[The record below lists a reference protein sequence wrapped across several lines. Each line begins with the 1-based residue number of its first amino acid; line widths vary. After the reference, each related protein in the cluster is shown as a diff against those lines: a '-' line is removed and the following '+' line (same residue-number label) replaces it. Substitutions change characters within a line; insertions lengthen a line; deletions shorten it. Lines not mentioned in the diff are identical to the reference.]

1 MADESKR
8 ATTSVPRKRDP
19 QATAKA
25 PKKASKPTA
34 ASKTTT
40 AKSTAS
46 GEKKVKTSSTSTTA
60 KKVTKKAVPAEA
72 KSKVASKKTAK
83 KSAAPTEASQ
93 TVETTA
99 GDAPA
104 AKKTAKKTAAPVEA
118 PKPAEA
124 PAAKKTTKKAAAPAE
139 TPAAEAPV
147 AKKTAKKASVPAKT
161 SEPAETPTA
170 EAPAAKKSTK
180 KAAAPAEASEPVET
194 PAVEAPA
201 AKKTAKVE
209 AVEAPAAGAK
219 APVVEETVTAS
230 TEEAPAAEAEPA
242 ISAKAAAAEEAE
254 PEATGVVEKAPA
266 KKKTAKKTAK
276 KKSAKKSSTARS
288 ARSSPPLLKNYEFI
302 GVPSFKGQVFESR
315 PVVVAPPPPAPRQ
328 LTLEERL
335 ESLQARF
342 ARLSDPVRKQ
352 IQEQLDMSWIYH
364 DSALEGVVYSYQ
376 ELKTALGPDQ
386 TLVQES
392 NLQPVIEEI
401 RRHRAAIELV
411 RECAAK
417 RTPVTVDLVKKI
429 YLTLHPEEGDLK
441 TVKYRKD
448 IPQHRLYFHE
458 YAPPDKIAAKVRQVI
473 DWVNEP
479 EAKKGRNALRVAA
492 RAHYDFLRAFPFTTD
507 SGKVARLLMNLL
519 LLQAGYEPA
528 IIHST
533 ERQRY
538 YDALKGSAP
547 TIITMVIE
555 AEENAVMSLEKLLD
569 ERETRLRGFTG

>member
-1 MADESKR
+1 MADKSKR
-8 ATTSVPRKRDP
+8 ATTSVPRKRDS
-19 QATAKA
+19 QATSKTT
-25 PKKASKPTA
+25 KKASKPAA

-40 AKSTAS
+40 TAKSSAPV
-46 GEKKVKTSSTSTTA
+46 EKKAKSSASSTKTAA
-60 KKVTKKAVPAEA
+60 KKVTKKAAPSEA
-72 KSKVASKKTAK
+72 KSKVGTKKAAK
-83 KSAAPTEASQ
+83 KAPVPAEASVPVETPVTEAPVAEAITEVVPAAKPAEPVAEVVPAAKPAEPEPAVIDETVVKATPETVEAAPTTSSSKAKAARAEEPAAPADAKS
-93 TVETTA
+93 E
-99 GDAPA
+99 APA
-104 AKKTAKKTAAPVEA
+104 AK
-118 PKPAEA
+118 
-124 PAAKKTTKKAAAPAE
+124 PAAKKKTTKKAA
-139 TPAAEAPV
+139 
-147 AKKTAKKASVPAKT
+147 KKK
-161 SEPAETPTA
+161 
-170 EAPAAKKSTK
+170 
-180 KAAAPAEASEPVET
+180 
-194 PAVEAPA
+194 A
-201 AKKTAKVE
+201 AKKT
-209 AVEAPAAGAK
+209 GA
-219 APVVEETVTAS
+219 T
-230 TEEAPAAEAEPA
+230 
-242 ISAKAAAAEEAE
+242 
-254 PEATGVVEKAPA
+254 
-266 KKKTAKKTAK
+266 
-276 KKSAKKSSTARS
+276 
-288 ARSSPPLLKNYEFI
+288 RSSAPLLKNYEFI

-315 PVVVAPPPPAPRQ
+315 PVMVAPPPPAPRQ

-342 ARLSDPVRKQ
+342 AQLSEPVRKQ

-364 DSALEGVVYSYQ
+364 DSALEGMVYSFQ

-392 NLQPVIEEI
+392 NLQPVVEEI

-417 RTPVTVDLVKKI
+417 KAPITVDTVKRI

-473 DWVNEP
+473 DWLNEP
-479 EAKKGRNALRVAA
+479 EAQKGRNALRIAA
-492 RAHYDFLRAFPFTTD
+492 RAHYDLLRAFPFATD

-547 TIITMVIE
+547 TIITMVLE

-569 ERETRLRGFTG
+569 ERESRLRSFTA